1 MKALLLIVALVVAL
15 AGCRGG
21 EPGEAS
27 ATPSPTATVV
37 QATSMPNPSP
47 SATETAVAT
56 AIPVATPAAPTPGT
70 TPAATPDRPAP
81 TATPS
86 SPPSATQGA
95 VDVPSNYLTHAD
107 QVFGVEVQYPPDWEA
122 VTAVAPP
129 VTMFLRGPEDNQPA
143 MSVSLRYHTN
153 ILNSADLVDLLQSG
167 LLERP
172 GFRTLEEEDVAL
184 QDGRTGFQVGYQ
196 WRDEDGESR
205 GILFATVEKTRNFVV
220 LAEAPSAVFSANLEE
235 IEAVISSIRVVDPAP
250 LGIPREQAL
259 TLYETEPLIL
269 DPAIA
274 QEVGSIQYISQLF
287 SGLVSFDENLQLQPE
302 LAESWVQERSGE
314 GVVYTFKIRDDAVFH
329 DGRKVT
335 AEDVRASWTRA
346 ASLAQDSSASVGSS
360 TVGTYLGDIVGLA
373 EVMAGEAE
381 EISGL
386 EVVDETTLRVT
397 IDAPKPYF
405 LSKLAHS
412 VAFIVDQTQTTQAA
426 EEGVPWWVK
435 PNGTGP
441 FRMVEWML
449 EKAIVMEANE
459 RYYGGV
465 PTTRN
470 VVFLLYGGLPSLMFE
485 YGDIDVASVYAD
497 ELASIED
504 PANPLSRDL
513 IEIADLGISYVGL
526 NSARPPF
533 DDMMVRQAFLLA
545 TDRRTLV
552 ESVYGGSVELASGF
566 VPPGMPGFMSEVE
579 DIPFDLEKAKR
590 LLAASTYGETG
601 LPDMVYLAPG
611 SSQPGEGV
619 TALINMWR
627 QNLGV
632 DVEVQLV
639 NPSLYYYGLEF
650 QIAQGNFFN
659 YGWIA
664 DYPDPHNFLDVLFR
678 GGVTNNVGG
687 YNNDEVNALLDQ
699 AGVEDDAAERGR
711 IYRRVERLLVDDAA
725 AIPLYYSRSQYLVNP
740 NVRGLSLTPFGLLDL
755 RNVVLEDQ

>member
-1 MKALLLIVALVVAL
+1 
-15 AGCRGG
+15 
-21 EPGEAS
+21 
-27 ATPSPTATVV
+27 
-37 QATSMPNPSP
+37 MPNPSP

-86 SPPSATQGA
+86 SPPPATQGA

-107 QVFGVEVQYPPDWEA
+107 QVFGVEVRYPPDWEA

-129 VTMFLRGPEDNQPA
+129 ATMFLRGPEDNQPA
-143 MSVSLRYHTN
+143 MSVSLRYGPN
-153 ILNSADLVDLLQSG
+153 ILSSADLVDLLQGG

-172 GFRTLEEEDVAL
+172 GFRTLEEEDVTL

-205 GILFATVEKTRNFVV
+205 GILFATVEETRNFVV
-220 LAEAPSAVFSANLEE
+220 LAEAPTAVFSANLGE

-250 LGIPREQAL
+250 LGIPRDQAL

-302 LAESWVQERSGE
+302 LAESWKQERSGE

-346 ASLAQDSSASVGSS
+346 AFLARDSSGSVGSS

-412 VAFIVDQTQTTQAA
+412 VAFIVDQTQTTQEAG
-426 EEGVPWWVK
+426 EGAPWWAK

-441 FRMVEWML
+441 FRMVEWMP
-449 EKAIVMEANE
+449 EKVIVMEANE
-459 RYYGGV
+459 RYYRGV

-470 VVFLLYGGLPSLMFE
+470 VVFLLHGGIPSLMFE
-485 YGDIDVASVYAD
+485 YGDIDVAMVYAD
-497 ELASIED
+497 ELASIRD

-533 DDMMVRQAFLLA
+533 DDPMVRRAFLLA

-579 DIPFDLEKAKR
+579 DIPFDPEEAKR